1 MKTTVYCVEY
11 FVKTSLNEIKDDKTR
26 NKLRLQYLLYLKY
39 KKRNNKKLCNSFK

>member
-11 FVKTSLNEIKDDKTR
+11 FVKTILNEIKDDKTL
-26 NKLRLQYLLYLKY
+26 NKLGLQHLLYLKY